1 VAQDDP
7 RARATR
13 GLRRPSLDA
22 RSWDH
27 PGHPLLGDSSL
38 RPCLRNGAP
47 GLGGWEPWTF
57 WASCLGFI
65 SYSRSTVHRR
75 SAGL

>member
-1 VAQDDP
+1 MLKKGRGSWDDL

-27 PGHPLLGDSSL
+27 PSHPLKMDSSL
-38 RPCLRNGAP
+38 RPYLGLRGAFRH
-47 GLGGWEPWTF
+47 GRVGWVRNPAFLSNLQEHFP
-57 WASCLGFI
+57 
-65 SYSRSTVHRR
+65 
-75 SAGL
+75 